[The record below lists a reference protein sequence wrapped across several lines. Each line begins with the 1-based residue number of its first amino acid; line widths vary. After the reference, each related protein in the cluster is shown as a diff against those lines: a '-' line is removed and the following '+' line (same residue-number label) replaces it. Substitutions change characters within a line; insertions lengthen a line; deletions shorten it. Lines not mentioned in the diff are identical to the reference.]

1 MHDHQIMFL
10 IKLWASGNKIQ
21 TITFN
26 EAGDMTLTFWD
37 QGGNFHDQ
45 TLTGSNKLKHNE
57 V

>member
-1 MHDHQIMFL
+1 MHDHQMMFL
-10 IKLWASGNKIQ
+10 IKLWASGNQIQ
-21 TITFN
+21 TISFN

-45 TLTGSNKLKHNE
+45 TLTESNKLRHNE